1 MKEYTIL
8 LDSSVADLSVGIA
21 KGNTI
26 VSETR
31 YEAWQKQSEYMVD
44 ELGKLM
50 DSLGITKDDILDVMC
65 SIGPASYTGVR
76 IALTI
81 AKTISLATSC
91 PIYPVSSLEVLK
103 DHDKPSICLINAR
116 SGFSYFNVYNSAK
129 VHLNEQITTNDEVL
143 KFINEH
149 PDFVVCGDT
158 KYLDIKGYKGDIIE
172 EMLSLKEVVTPAAD
186 TFTLS
191 PVYLKRP

>member
-21 KGNTI
+21 RGNTM
-26 VSETR
+26 VCETR
-31 YEAWQKQSEYMVD
+31 YEAWQRQSEYMVE

-50 DSLGITKDDILDVMC
+50 DSIGITKDDILDVVC

-81 AKTISLATSC
+81 AKTISLATGC

-103 DHDKPSICLINAR
+103 EGDKPSICLINAR
-116 SGFSYFNVYNSAK
+116 SGFSYFGVYNSAK
-129 VHLNEQITTNDEVL
+129 VHLNEQITTNEEVF

-158 KYLDIKGYKGDIIE
+158 KYLGIDGYKGNILM
-172 EMLSLKEVVTPAAD
+172 EMLSLKEGTTPVVD